1 MEVEKRKTFF
11 LLVTSMIFLI
21 GCIYI
26 SAQKSK
32 LWERETRPNII
43 VIMADDLVR

>member
-11 LLVTSMIFLI
+11 LLATSVIFVT
-21 GCIYI
+21 GCIYAWI
-26 SAQKSK
+26 QDSK
-32 LWERETRPNII
+32 VWERVKRPNII